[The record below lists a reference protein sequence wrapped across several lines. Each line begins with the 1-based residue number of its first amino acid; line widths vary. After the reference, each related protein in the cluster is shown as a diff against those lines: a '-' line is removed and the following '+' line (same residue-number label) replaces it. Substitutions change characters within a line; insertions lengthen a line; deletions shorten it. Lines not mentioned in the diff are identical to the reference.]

1 MKEERRRKF
10 VVQVPL
16 ATCVIMRNSEILQNI
31 ILVRVFPVRYVA
43 YNTNLWKHFID
54 TSKQLTRV
62 HLIDW
67 TVD

>member
-16 ATCVIMRNSEILQNI
+16 ATCVIMRNSEIL
-31 ILVRVFPVRYVA
+31 ILVRDFPVRYVA